1 MLFSYFGKP
10 QHRDLL
16 SSCMSGNTKLVRE
29 ANRSGGPCNLLGLLI
44 KETATKY
51 AYRTRIC
58 PEAYIPKRLAHIEPC
73 PMCPDHPGSR
83 FRDLAARV

>member
-10 QHRDLL
+10 HYRHLL
-16 SSCMSGNTKLVRE
+16 SSCMTGNTKVVRE
-29 ANRSGGPCNLLGLLI
+29 ANCSGGPCNLLGPLI

-51 AYRTRIC
+51 AYRSRIG

-83 FRDLAARV
+83 FRHLAARL